1 MLNLPTARP
10 RAGQASMNTAPSRVA
25 HLMGSQP
32 FSVFLKDP
40 RDSRVVISFNVGCIG
55 TDGLAC
61 RLRLMPGRLPPH
73 GSARVPEAPQGPAAK
88 RITAGLGGIQANPP
102 GRRSLACPDPAPSAR
117 PVTAPCCG
125 RDRFTVMT
133 TVRIAHTEPWPGRR
147 AGGRGFGFFSM
158 LVVLADDSGGRA
170 LPVWLNGP
178 EGHGLF
184 RGRDDD
190 HAYPG
195 SAEEITAGLLRAAGV
210 TVTGVDIDELDP
222 ALTTGPRRGRKIAQ
236 STARI
241 EFTAAGTAEPG
252 QMPVRLGYA
261 LAMATATGAPVR
273 VADQLMDQLAVPAEG
288 DLAGQFTRDV
298 PLPRRRRGLSRL
310 VGGRK
315 LVRQPAR

>member
-1 MLNLPTARP
+1 
-10 RAGQASMNTAPSRVA
+10 
-25 HLMGSQP
+25 
-32 FSVFLKDP
+32 
-40 RDSRVVISFNVGCIG
+40 
-55 TDGLAC
+55 
-61 RLRLMPGRLPPH
+61 
-73 GSARVPEAPQGPAAK
+73 
-88 RITAGLGGIQANPP
+88 
-102 GRRSLACPDPAPSAR
+102 
-117 PVTAPCCG
+117 
-125 RDRFTVMT
+125 MT

-147 AGGRGFGFFSM
+147 VGGGGFGFFSM
-158 LVVLADDSGGRA
+158 LVVLADDAGSRA

-195 SAEEITAGLLRAAGV
+195 SAEMITAGLLRAAGV

-222 ALTTGPRRGRKIAQ
+222 ALITGPRRGRKIAQ
-236 STARI
+236 SAARI
-241 EFTAAGTAEPG
+241 EFTAAAVVAG

-273 VADQLMDQLAVPAEG
+273 VAGQLMDQLAVPAEG

-310 VGGRK
+310 AGGRK